1 MLKFGKLTEDS
12 ALTGKRY
19 LQLNLNLP
27 NCDTLK
33 NNNIYELYYNI
44 NFISSPLAKLLNHE
58 KNDSRLSL

>member
-19 LQLNLNLP
+19 LQFNLNLP

-33 NNNIYELYYNI
+33 NNNMNYTKIL
-44 NFISSPLAKLLNHE
+44 ISFHPPSP
-58 KNDSRLSL
+58 SF

>member
-19 LQLNLNLP
+19 LQFNLNLP

-33 NNNIYELYYNI
+33 NNNMNYTTIL
-44 NFISSPLAKLLNHE
+44 ISFHPPRQAFESKE
-58 KNDSRLSL
+58 K